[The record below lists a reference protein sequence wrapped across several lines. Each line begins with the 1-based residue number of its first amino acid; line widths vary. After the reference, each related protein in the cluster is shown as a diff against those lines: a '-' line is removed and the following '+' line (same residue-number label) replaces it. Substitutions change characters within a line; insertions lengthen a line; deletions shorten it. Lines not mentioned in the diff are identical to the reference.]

1 PRQEA
6 FELKEIAPLRR
17 GQGGASMNAELC
29 DIESDLAQLAY
40 HENLEVFRRELRQFG
55 HRSTLLERRT
65 QTLRQRAPGRQ
76 VRRKRRRSGG
86 CALPTPSLY
95 HPTVGEEPRAPTSS
109 RARRSVCWSV
119 DGISYASPPAPE
131 RAPPSAGSSA
141 WACRWPRPWHRSRG
155 SGLRTPRRRRASARS
170 VRSGAG
176 ALLPRAAAR
185 RPIS

>member
-1 PRQEA
+1 M
-6 FELKEIAPLRR
+6 APLRL

-29 DIESDLAQLAY
+29 NIESDLAQLAY
-40 HENLEVFRRELRQFG
+40 HENLEVFRREHRQFG

-95 HPTVGEEPRAPTSS
+95 HPTVGQEPRAPTSS

-141 WACRWPRPWHRSRG
+141 WAWRWPPPWDERRS
-155 SGLRTPRRRRASARS
+155 SASKTPRRPRATARSARA
-170 VRSGAG
+170 GAG
-176 ALLPRAAAR
+176 P
-185 RPIS
+185 SF